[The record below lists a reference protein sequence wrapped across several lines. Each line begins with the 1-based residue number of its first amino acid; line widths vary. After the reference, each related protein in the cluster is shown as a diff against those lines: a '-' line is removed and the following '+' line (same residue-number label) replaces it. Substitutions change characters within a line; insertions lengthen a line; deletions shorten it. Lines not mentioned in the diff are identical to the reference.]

1 MAKGDSVTAKI
12 GLLMD
17 EIERLTG
24 QGIIY
29 QGLDELQLLTSNK
42 VGAFCR
48 QALSQP
54 TSASL
59 CRDACRDATR
69 HAMTSGEPYFYRC
82 WAHLLFV
89 VIPVAPHNKCCGG
102 ITLGGFCAAEEPGE
116 IRDNLLR
123 IGSTWPRAELGLFLK
138 AIPSLRQ
145 ISASA
150 LRGMGTLAL
159 ETSFSSGVNSSEF
172 FRRQNEKYLQQ
183 RRIAEALD
191 DLPKQAPSPADLLDD
206 TGELLA
212 YLNRND
218 RAGALA
224 FTSRYLAR
232 QLMASHWDTARLKA
246 RIRILLAAMTS
257 QSILNGTPWT
267 VATTREMRQM
277 LRLENSATTEESCY
291 AVSEWIQ
298 DFFEGKKGM
307 TLQDSRPLGERVSN
321 WLQSHFQEGVTLA
334 TAARA
339 IGTST
344 STIVHRL
351 RRETGKT
358 FKQFLTEIRLA
369 EAKKLLATTSL
380 ELSAI
385 GDLCGFFDQSHFTRE
400 FKRTINLTP
409 GQFRKLLAV
418 PEEALRQPG
427 MKSLDET
434 APLREAA
441 GKASAKEL
449 AKPSR
454 TAGRDRR
461 SRAARLVSSSREPA
475 LYGQSGRGASRRPRT
490 VPL

>member
-1 MAKGDSVTAKI
+1 MKDSITAKI
-12 GLLMD
+12 TLLMND
-17 EIERLTG
+17 IEHLTG
-24 QGIIY
+24 QGIVY
-29 QGLDELQLLTSNK
+29 QGLTEPHLLTGKRTCS
-42 VGAFCR
+42 FCR
-48 QALSQP
+48 QALSHP
-54 TSASL
+54 TTLSM
-59 CRDACRDATR
+59 CRTACREATR
-69 HAMTSGEPYFYRC
+69 NAMASGEPHFSRC

-89 VIPVAPHNKCCGG
+89 VIPVAPHNTCCGG
-102 ITLGGFCAAEEPGE
+102 ISMGGFCAPGEAGE
-116 IRDNLLR
+116 IRDTLQRPGIAL
-123 IGSTWPRAELGLFLK
+123 PRAELDSLLDT
-138 AIPSLRQ
+138 IPSIRPV
-145 ISASA
+145 SASA
-150 LRGMGTLAL
+150 LRGLASLAL

-172 FRRQNEKYLQQ
+172 FRRQNEKYLEQ

-191 DLPKQAPSPADLLDD
+191 DLPKQAPSPADLLGD

-246 RIRILLAAMTS
+246 RVRILLAAITS
-257 QSILNGTPWT
+257 QSILNGIPWT
-267 VATTREMRQM
+267 VATAREMRQM
-277 LRLENSATTEESCY
+277 LRLENSATTEESCH

-298 DFFEGKKGM
+298 EFFEGQKGLV
-307 TLQDSRPLGERVSN
+307 LQDSRPLGERLSN
-321 WLQSHFQEGVTLA
+321 WLQSHYQESVTLA

-358 FKQFLTEIRLA
+358 FKQVLTEIRLA

-441 GKASAKEL
+441 GKPAVREFPAHSRSSGKVRRHG
-449 AKPSR
+449 PSR
-454 TAGRDRR
+454 P
-461 SRAARLVSSSREPA
+461 VSSSRGPVR
-475 LYGQSGRGASRRPRT
+475 YGRSGREASRRPRT
-490 VPL
+490 VPR